1 MDSVTSMKD
10 HIATVIEAV
19 RRAQA
24 KIAFYSEP
32 GHTDARRA
40 FTELTAILEDRA
52 VVRAMRLLSAPGSP
66 SLVPDATKE
75 DVSPAPPM
83 SR

>member
-1 MDSVTSMKD
+1 MKN
-10 HIATVIEAV
+10 HIATLVEAV

-32 GHTDARRA
+32 GHADDRKA
-40 FTELTAILEDRA
+40 FTELAAILEDRE
-52 VVRAMRLLSAPGSP
+52 VVSAMRLLSVPGGP
-66 SLVPDATKE
+66 SLVPDATTE
-75 DVSPAPPM
+75 EVSPAPPL

>member
-1 MDSVTSMKD
+1 MKD

-32 GHTDARRA
+32 GHADDRKA
-40 FTELTAILEDRA
+40 FTELTGILEDRA
-52 VVRAMRLLSAPGSP
+52 VVRAMRLLSAHGGP

-75 DVSPAPPM
+75 EVSPAPPL

>member
-1 MDSVTSMKD
+1 MTD
-10 HIATVIEAV
+10 HIATLVEAV

-32 GHTDARRA
+32 GHADDRKALA
-40 FTELTAILEDRA
+40 ELAAILEDRE
-52 VVRAMRLLSAPGSP
+52 VVSAIRLLSAPGGP

-75 DVSPAPPM
+75 EISPAPPL

>member
-1 MDSVTSMKD
+1 MKD
-10 HIATVIEAV
+10 HIATVVEAV

-32 GHTDARRA
+32 GHADDRKA
-40 FTELTAILEDRA
+40 FTELAAILEDKE
-52 VVRAMRLLSAPGSP
+52 VMSAMLSLSASGGP

-75 DVSPAPPM
+75 EISPAPVCTEN
-83 SR
+83 

>member
-1 MDSVTSMKD
+1 MQD
-10 HIATVIEAV
+10 HIATLIEAV

-32 GHTDARRA
+32 GHADDRKA
-40 FTELTAILEDRA
+40 FTELAAIVEDRE
-52 VVRAMRLLSAPGSP
+52 VVRAMRLLSPPGGP

-75 DVSPAPPM
+75 DVSPARPL